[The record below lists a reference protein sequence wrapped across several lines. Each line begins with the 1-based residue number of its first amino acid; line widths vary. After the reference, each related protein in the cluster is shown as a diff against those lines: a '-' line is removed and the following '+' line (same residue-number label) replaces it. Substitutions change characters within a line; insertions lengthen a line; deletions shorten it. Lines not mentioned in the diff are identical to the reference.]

1 MMKRREFLKSSLWA
15 AAGMGL
21 VSWTS
26 RGELVLGH
34 GDFRYKVDLN
44 WGALNA
50 QFYPVKDCH
59 ELVQDKRGRIILL
72 TNHTRNNILIYNRDG
87 KLLNA
92 WGTEFPG
99 AHGLTLKDEGGEE
112 FLYITDTERHEVIK
126 TTLSG
131 RIVWTWGYPKASG
144 VYDSPAQYIPTETAV
159 ADNGDVYIAD
169 GYGSQYIMHYNQK
182 GELLNVFGGRGEGE
196 AQFLN
201 AHGICIDQRG
211 QAPELLITAR
221 QQNQLKRFG
230 MDGELKGIIDLPGA
244 YICRPVVHGSNVYLA
259 TIWSGD
265 GSSGTGFV
273 SILDEQNRLV
283 SAPGGVAP
291 VYEEDHLRPM
301 YQVLRVFTHPHD
313 VCVDEDENLY
323 VAQWNA
329 GFTYPIKLT
338 RV

>member
-1 MMKRREFLKSSLWA
+1 MMKRRQFLKQSLWA
-15 AAGMGL
+15 AAGLGL

-26 RGELVLGH
+26 RGELLLGH
-34 GDFRYKVDLN
+34 GDYRYKADLN
-44 WGALNA
+44 WGALNP

-59 ELVQDKRGRIILL
+59 ELVQDKQGRILLL

-87 KLLNA
+87 KLLDA
-92 WGTEFPG
+92 WGTEYPG

-112 FLYITDTERHEVIK
+112 FLYITDTERHEIIK
-126 TTLSG
+126 TTLEG
-131 RIVWTWGYPKASG
+131 RVIWTWVYPKESG
-144 VYDSPAQYIPTETAV
+144 MYDAPAQYLPTETAI
-159 ADNGDVYIAD
+159 ADNGDVYVAD
-169 GYGSQYIMHYNQK
+169 GYGRQFILHYNQK
-182 GELLNVFGGRGEGE
+182 GELLNVFGGKGEGD

-211 QAPELLITAR
+211 EEPELLITAR

-230 MDGELKGIIDLPGA
+230 MDGTLNGIIDLPGA

-273 SILDEQNRLV
+273 SILDEHNRLV

-291 VYEEDHLRPM
+291 RYEGEELRSM

-329 GFTYPIKLT
+329 EFTYPIKLI

>member
-1 MMKRREFLKSSLWA
+1 MMDRRHFLKNSLWA

-26 RGELVLGH
+26 RGELILGH

-59 ELVQDKRGRIILL
+59 ELVQDKQGRIILL
-72 TNHTRNNILIYNRDG
+72 TNHTRNNVLIYDRDG
-87 KLLNA
+87 QLLDA
-92 WGTEFPG
+92 WGTEYPG

-126 TTLSG
+126 TTLNG
-131 RIVWTWGYPKASG
+131 RVVWTWAYPEGSG
-144 VYDSPAQYIPTETAV
+144 LYDVPAQYLPTETAI
-159 ADNGDVYIAD
+159 ADNGDVYVAD
-169 GYGSQYIMHYNQK
+169 GYGQQYIWHYNQK
-182 GELLNVFGGRGEGE
+182 GELLNVFGGKGEGE
-196 AQFLN
+196 EQFLN
-201 AHGICIDQRG
+201 AHGICIDSRG
-211 QAPELLITAR
+211 AAPELLITAR

-230 MDGELKGIIDLPGA
+230 MDGTLKGIIDLPGA
-244 YICRPVVHGSNVYLA
+244 YICRPVVHGANVYLA

-273 SILDEQNRLV
+273 SILDKQNRLV

-291 VYEEDHLRPM
+291 VYEGGQLRPM